1 MTDARLLHRLRLFQL
16 VVHRVED
23 LIIAGML
30 TATMGLALY
39 QIILRNVMG
48 TGIAW
53 GDVLVRLMVLWL
65 GMAGAMAATRQ
76 RKHIS
81 VDLITRYLSARWR
94 RAAQALT
101 TLFAGAVCLTAC
113 YHSLLFVLSERA
125 FGSLAFAQVPYW
137 VCVSILPAAFLV
149 IAVRYLI
156 QFFLT
161 VIPGPGAAP

>member
-1 MTDARLLHRLRLFQL
+1 MTDTAYKRYLRLLQLILHRT
-16 VVHRVED
+16 ED

-39 QIILRNVMG
+39 QIILRNLMG
-48 TGIAW
+48 TGIVW

-81 VDLITRYLSARWR
+81 VDLITRYLSPAWR
-94 RAAQALT
+94 RVVEGLT
-101 TLFAGAVCLTAC
+101 TLFAGGVCLAAF
-113 YHSLLFVLSERA
+113 YYSLQFVLSERD

-137 VCVSILPAAFLV
+137 VCVSILPAAFFI
-149 IAVRYLI
+149 IAVRYFV
-156 QFFLT
+156 QFGLT
-161 VIPGPGAAP
+161 LTRSPEAAP